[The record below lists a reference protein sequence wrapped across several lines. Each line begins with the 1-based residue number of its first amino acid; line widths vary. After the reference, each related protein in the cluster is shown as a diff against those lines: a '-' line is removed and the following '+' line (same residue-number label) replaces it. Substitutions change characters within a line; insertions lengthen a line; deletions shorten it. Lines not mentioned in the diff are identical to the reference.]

1 MPLVCLN
8 SCFLKLVYVANIS
21 LLSLSSNRKRLF
33 GMINELQTVFEVVS
47 GARQQQSKERSSM
60 DNGGRSKPV
69 KVKRYLLLMLP
80 LFTSTFK
87 LFSHRDKNMI
97 GR

>member
-1 MPLVCLN
+1 LHPISLFK
-8 SCFLKLVYVANIS
+8 SCFLKLVYVVNIS

-60 DNGGRSKPV
+60 DNGGRAKPV
-69 KVKRYLLLMLP
+69 KVDDICYS
-80 LFTSTFK
+80 FYHCFSTFNF
-87 LFSHRDKNMI
+87 FSSHTVTKT
-97 GR
+97 